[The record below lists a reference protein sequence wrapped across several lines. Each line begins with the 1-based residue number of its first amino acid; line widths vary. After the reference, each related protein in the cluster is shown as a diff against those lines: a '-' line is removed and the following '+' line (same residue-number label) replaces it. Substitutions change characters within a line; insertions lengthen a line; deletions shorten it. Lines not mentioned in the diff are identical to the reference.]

1 MAGVRRGTKAVGML
15 YLGARLNPT
24 RGPSEI
30 NTWVVGLSETT
41 SEQTASSGVI
51 HCHTLGVGSAGKMLL
66 CFLLPQ
72 RSRAKVHLQRR
83 AGDRQAPQTT
93 SRRPADDQV
102 AKSFIFRTKP
112 VICMSPSGRISVAFW
127 LLARRPPVVLRSSSG
142 RLVWAM

>member
-1 MAGVRRGTKAVGML
+1 ML

-41 SEQTASSGVI
+41 SEQTVSSGMI
-51 HCHTLGVGSAGKMLL
+51 RCHILGVGSAGEMFL
-66 CFLLPQ
+66 CFPLPQ

-83 AGDRQAPQTT
+83 ADDRQAPQTT

-102 AKSFIFRTKP
+102 AKSFLFLTKT
-112 VICMSPSGRISVAFW
+112 SHLHVAFRSHFCC
-127 LLARRPPVVLRSSSG
+127 LLVACPSSSGRPPVVFRSLSLG
-142 RLVWAM
+142 NVIKPACTLLA